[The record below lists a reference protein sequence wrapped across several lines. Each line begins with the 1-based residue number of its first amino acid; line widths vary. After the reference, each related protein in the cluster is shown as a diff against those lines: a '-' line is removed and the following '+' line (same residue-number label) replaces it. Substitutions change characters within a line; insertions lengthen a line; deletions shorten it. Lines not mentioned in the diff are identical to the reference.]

1 MPRGIRSSPMDML
14 TGGTKDV
21 NPQLLSDSAAQS
33 AADVSTTTQVVL
45 PIQRIAANAPNMAV
59 ILEVLKVFVDF
70 PDLAA
75 IGAAAE
81 TVDSMNVNF
90 STRNFGAT
98 ATQFQDPAIFAR
110 FSMNR
115 LGAFTAAGTYAYLQ
129 NEMRVMDLTDGAGH
143 GILVATDSMFVQVNS
158 GGTGNANTVRFKLL
172 YRWKRVALTE
182 YIGIVQSQQ

>member
-1 MPRGIRSSPMDML
+1 MDML

-33 AADVSTTTQVVL
+33 AADTSTTTQVVL
-45 PIQRIAANAPNMAV
+45 PIQRIASNAPNQAV
-59 ILEVLKVFVDF
+59 ILEVLKIWCDF

-75 IGAAAE
+75 IANVAE

-90 STRNFGAT
+90 STRNFGTT
-98 ATQFQDPAIFAR
+98 ATQFQEPSVFAR
-110 FSMNR
+110 FTMNR

-129 NEMRVMDLTDGAGH
+129 NEMRVVDLTDGAGH
-143 GILVATDSMFVQVNS
+143 GILIATDSMFVQVNS
-158 GGTGNANTVRFKLL
+158 GGTGNTNTIRFKML